1 MGRALGRRA
10 LTVRGGAEPVTD
22 TTSNTG
28 APDADMAT
36 LARGGR
42 LNIFGFVLRLAGMVP
57 FLFIGGRI
65 YGPAALGRFAYA
77 ILVVEFGAQV
87 AALGLRRGL
96 AQLLAD
102 AKKPQA
108 CIIADGMLVALIGSA
123 IGMAILIVFPKAM
136 YPTTPVGGL
145 DRLLAITVIA
155 ISWTDIALAALAY
168 QNDVGATVWAR
179 SIVQPWTI
187 SIAAF
192 GLSFVPVMV
201 TRGDGLIIAYVLSM
215 VAALVAALIP
225 LVRCYGLP
233 QGWRP
238 DLPTAWG
245 TAVRNVPVAAA
256 DAVEW
261 ASRRIDL
268 AVLGAFMPASFV
280 GIYYAAQQ
288 VATLPAKLK
297 TSFEPVLGP
306 AIVRRLAAGDR
317 TAVANQVRQVTY
329 WIIAA
334 QTGIALALGIP
345 GRAVMGLVGS
355 AFTGGTAM
363 LGFLLAAEVI
373 AATAVVSE
381 AALIYVAR
389 TENMII
395 SLIML
400 ALEAGLAA
408 GLILLMQGQG
418 LPTAFQATGPAIGL
432 CIALAFASV
441 TKSSLLK
448 RQLGAPVSG
457 WRWSIAWAAAAGIA
471 VGAPMRLFLPPVLQL
486 IVGIPAIMAA
496 FGAVLWTKGFG
507 PEDRELFRMRKGD
520 VQELRD
526 AEDAAFARDQIEDDI
541 I

>member
-1 MGRALGRRA
+1 
-10 LTVRGGAEPVTD
+10 
-22 TTSNTG
+22 
-28 APDADMAT
+28 MAT

-42 LNIFGFVLRLAGMVP
+42 LNIFGFVLRLAGMLP

-77 ILVVEFGAQV
+77 VLTVEFAAQI

-102 AKKPQA
+102 GKKPQA
-108 CIIADGMLVALIGSA
+108 CIVADALLVAAIGSA
-123 IGMAILIVFPKAM
+123 IGMAILFAFPRAM
-136 YPTTPVGGL
+136 YPTTVIHGM
-145 DRLLAITVIA
+145 DRMLAITVLA

-168 QNDVGATVWAR
+168 HHDVGATVRAR

-187 SIAAF
+187 SIVAF
-192 GLSFVPVMV
+192 AWSYVSLD
-201 TRGDGLIIAYVLSM
+201 DGLIVAYVFSM
-215 VAALVAALIP
+215 VAALIAALIP
-225 LVRCYGLP
+225 LFRCYGVP
-233 QGWRP
+233 HGWKP
-238 DLPTAWG
+238 DLSSAGRTA
-245 TAVRNVPVAAA
+245 ARNAPLAAA

-268 AVLGAFMPASFV
+268 AVLGAFMPAAFV

-306 AIVRRLAAGDR
+306 AIVRRLAVDDR
-317 TAVANQVRQVTY
+317 EGIAKQVRQVTY

-334 QTGIALALGIP
+334 QAGIALALGIP
-345 GRAVMGLVGS
+345 GRSVMGLVGS
-355 AFTGGTAM
+355 GFTGGTAT
-363 LGFLLAAEVI
+363 LSFLLAAEVI
-373 AATAVVSE
+373 AAAAVVSE

-389 TENMII
+389 TRNMII

-400 ALEAGLAA
+400 AIEASLAA
-408 GLILLMQGQG
+408 TLILLMKDEG
-418 LPTAFQATGPAIGL
+418 LPQAFQATGPAIGL
-432 CIALAFASV
+432 CVALGFASIA
-441 TKSSLLK
+441 KSHLLK

-471 VGAPMRLFLPPVLQL
+471 VGVPVRLFLPELLQL
-486 IVGIPAIMAA
+486 FVGIPLILTT
-496 FGAVLWTKGFG
+496 FGVVMWTRGFG
-507 PEDRELFRMRKGD
+507 PEDRELFRMRKAD

-526 AEDAAFARDQIEDDI
+526 AEARDQIEGSI
-541 I
+541 V

>member
-1 MGRALGRRA
+1 MTDAERAEA
-10 LTVRGGAEPVTD
+10 VAE
-22 TTSNTG
+22 

-42 LNIFGFVLRLAGMVP
+42 LNVFGFVLRLAGMVP

-77 ILVVEFGAQV
+77 VLTVEFAAQI

-96 AQLLAD
+96 AQLLAN
-102 AKKPQA
+102 AKKPQS
-108 CIIADGMLVALIGSA
+108 CIVADALLVAAIGSA

-145 DRLLAITVIA
+145 DRLLAITVLA

-168 QNDVGATVWAR
+168 HHDVGATVRAR
-179 SIVQPWTI
+179 SIVQPWVI

-201 TRGDGLIIAYVLSM
+201 SRGDGLIIAYVLSM

-225 LVRCYGLP
+225 LFRCYGVP
-233 QGWRP
+233 HGWTP
-238 DLPTAWG
+238 DLATAWR

-256 DAVEW
+256 DVVEW

-268 AVLGAFMPASFV
+268 AVLGAFVPASFV

-306 AIVRRLAAGDR
+306 AIVRRLAVDDRAGI
-317 TAVANQVRQVTY
+317 AKQVRQVTY

-334 QTGIALALGIP
+334 QLGIALALGIP
-345 GRAVMGLVGS
+345 GRAVMGLVGKG
-355 AFTGGTAM
+355 FTGGTAM

-373 AATAVVSE
+373 AAAAVVSE

-389 TENMII
+389 KRNMLI
-395 SLIML
+395 SLVML
-400 ALEAGLAA
+400 AMEAGLAA
-408 GLILLMQGQG
+408 ALILAMRDEN
-418 LPTAFQATGPAIGL
+418 LPSAFQATGPAIAL
-432 CIALAFASV
+432 CVALAFASIA
-441 TKSSLLK
+441 KSWLLK
-448 RQLGAPVSG
+448 KQLRAPISG
-457 WRWSIAWAAAAGIA
+457 WRWDLAWATAAGVI
-471 VGAPMRLFLPPVLQL
+471 VGVPVRFFLPETLQL
-486 IVGIPAIMAA
+486 VIGVPAIMIA
-496 FGAVLWTKGFG
+496 FFAVLWIKGFG
-507 PEDRELFRMRKGD
+507 PEDRELFKLGKHE
-520 VQELRD
+520 VKELRE
-526 AEDAAFARDQIEDDI
+526 AEAAAAARDQTASDI
-541 I
+541 V